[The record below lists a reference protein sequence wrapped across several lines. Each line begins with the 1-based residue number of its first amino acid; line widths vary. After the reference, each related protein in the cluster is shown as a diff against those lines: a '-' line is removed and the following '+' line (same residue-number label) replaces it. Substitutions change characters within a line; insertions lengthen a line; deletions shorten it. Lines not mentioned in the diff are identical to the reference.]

1 VTFKVA
7 FSILLQCSNYC
18 FSCLLFILPLRC
30 KRHLHP
36 VYPSSWPSSTN
47 FCETENGKRSKLAE
61 IFPMTRS
68 WCIFNVIITH
78 LCVSQRVDFLM
89 LYHGLDLTVTVELIT
104 NKKIIILCAM
114 ALYAIMSGIFG
125 KVMKLSILSAYKK
138 ENHKTF

>member
-1 VTFKVA
+1 
-7 FSILLQCSNYC
+7 
-18 FSCLLFILPLRC
+18 
-30 KRHLHP
+30 
-36 VYPSSWPSSTN
+36 
-47 FCETENGKRSKLAE
+47 
-61 IFPMTRS
+61 
-68 WCIFNVIITH
+68 
-78 LCVSQRVDFLM
+78 M